1 MTDLYVITTD
11 QPMLLP
17 GPACKN
23 ITSDPHVITSQ
34 LTYICCSLDHVGVNN
49 LATSWCLT
57 FKQGHDNAQCTQ
69 QAPSGKISQQV
80 DGGVRSLPLPSQ
92 QGQQTWAQKWI
103 SHYDCQKWSKWTA
116 QKCIVWDF
124 WLWLPKMIK
133 MYCTKMHMHG
143 FLTDC
148 KKWSEF
154 NAQKCVC
161 WDFWLWL
168 SKMIQTDWS
177 TLYLAGTAEKAYWG
191 NVQAVVAG

>member
-11 QPMLLP
+11 QHMLLP

-49 LATSWCLT
+49 LATSWCLA

-69 QAPSGKISQQV
+69 QAPSSKISQQV

-103 SHYDCQKWSKWTA
+103 SHYDFKKWSKCTA

-133 MYCTKMHMHG
+133 MYCTKMHM
-143 FLTDC
+143 L
-148 KKWSEF
+148 
-154 NAQKCVC
+154 
-161 WDFWLWL
+161 DFWLWL
-168 SKMIQTDWS
+168 PKMIKMYCTKMHIYIFMYICQIFDYDCQKW
-177 TLYLAGTAEKAYWG
+177 
-191 NVQAVVAG
+191 